1 MERTWQSAPAS
12 GWRTMAT
19 VEVDA
24 AAGALDEVLSD
35 IRFDSCLEPAP
46 PSHPDRLR
54 FHIVADASRGVE
66 RAARSAGMLLSALDA
81 IARSGEFPGFQIV
94 AADHRL
100 PIDANAAARAAPR
113 SVAHASSSP

>member
-1 MERTWQSAPAS
+1 MDRVLQSAPAS

-35 IRFDSCLEPAP
+35 IRFDSRLEPAP
-46 PSHPDRLR
+46 PAHPDRLR
-54 FHIVADASRGVE
+54 YRIVADASRGPD

-81 IARSGEFPGFQIV
+81 IARSGEFPGFRIV
-94 AADHRL
+94 AADERL
-100 PIDANAAARAAPR
+100 RIDANAAAKTAFRPETLATGTA
-113 SVAHASSSP
+113 